1 MADPADQVSI
11 TLATT
16 DDIPHILAMIKELAA
31 HEHALD
37 SVEATETSLLHTLT
51 FAPSPTSSQTP
62 PTTPGYAKTLLLRLP
77 SNPSKPTSTSTSTS
91 TPIPSTPTTDVPG
104 AIAGMALYFPNYS
117 TWRSRPGLY
126 LEDLYVRPAYRG
138 RGYGHLLVRSL
149 AREVLAMGGGRLE
162 WSCLRWNEGS
172 LRFYDGLGARRMEGW
187 VGLRLEGVELGEV
200 AEGRRMGGKGSVGGK
215 VGGGGDEAAP

>member
-11 TLATT
+11 TLAST

-51 FAPSPTSSQTP
+51 FAPSLISSQPP
-62 PTTPGYAKTLLLRLP
+62 PTNPGYAKTLILRLP
-77 SNPSKPTSTSTSTS
+77 SNPSSSPTQ
-91 TPIPSTPTTDVPG
+91 TPAHPGDEPG
-104 AIAGMALYFPNYS
+104 AVAGMALYFPNYS

-138 RGYGHLLVRSL
+138 RGYGGLLIRSL
-149 AREVLAMGGGRLE
+149 AQEVLRMGGGRLE
-162 WSCLRWNEGS
+162 WSCLKWNEGS
-172 LRFYDGLGARRMEGW
+172 LRFYEGLGARRMEGW
-187 VGLRLEGVELGEV
+187 VGLRLEGGELESVAQGRKVRGGVGE
-200 AEGRRMGGKGSVGGK
+200 KGV
-215 VGGGGDEAAP
+215 VDAA

>member
-37 SVEATETSLLHTLT
+37 SVEATELSLLHTLT
-51 FAPSPTSSQTP
+51 FAPSSTTSPQPP
-62 PTTPGYAKTLLLRLP
+62 PTNPGYAKTLILRLP
-77 SNPSKPTSTSTSTS
+77 SNPSSTS
-91 TPIPSTPTTDVPG
+91 PHHHPTTDVPG

-138 RGYGHLLVRSL
+138 RGYGHLLIRSL
-149 AREVLAMGGGRLE
+149 AQEVLRMGGGRLE